1 MNKSIQETHPA
12 FARIW
17 TQSVG
22 MPLDGQTL
30 KEAIQK
36 TTVDRSEHERCMADW
51 VEEQEMQSKLIF
63 DINKM
68 VFEKQ
73 EELEKLQQTL
83 YKEREEHERIV
94 AQRRKDA
101 FGAGQ
106 LLGERVALRRVKEQ
120 IKEFKTN
127 LRDALGDGDYEVLG
141 IEDFLE
147 DVGLDDA
154 NNDSNDYGVV
164 VSDGEQNTNKKVKE
178 E

>member
-1 MNKSIQETHPA
+1 
-12 FARIW
+12 
-17 TQSVG
+17 
-22 MPLDGQTL
+22 
-30 KEAIQK
+30 
-36 TTVDRSEHERCMADW
+36 MADW
-51 VEEQEMQSKLIF
+51 VEEQEMHEKVMS
-63 DINKM
+63 DMRKM

-147 DVGLDDA
+147 DVGF
-154 NNDSNDYGVV
+154 
-164 VSDGEQNTNKKVKE
+164 DGVKE